1 MYLYA
6 KCVFVLRFLSLL
18 FVAFVISE
26 SPDSTGEMIE
36 DTTSP
41 TIRNDTELSRQMFNN
56 AAMAN
61 GGHAGNG
68 QVVALPGKSIDD
80 DGK

>member
-1 MYLYA
+1 
-6 KCVFVLRFLSLL
+6 
-18 FVAFVISE
+18 
-26 SPDSTGEMIE
+26 MIE